1 MITSQTNRY
10 QKLFWVIPIAV
21 GGLIGTIFFAQ
32 WFRTTTP
39 GIDFLSVYPGH
50 TELPAWAPIGFPA
63 WLGWQH
69 FFNVF
74 FMVLIIQSG
83 WKFRNT
89 KRPQG
94 FWSPRRVRAGE
105 RPKKISIDLW
115 FHVSVDVLW
124 MVNGLIFVILLFAT
138 GQWVR
143 IIPTTWEVFPNA
155 IAAMVQYASLDWP
168 TENGW
173 ANYNSLQQ
181 LFYGVTVFVAAPLAA
196 ITGYRMSHFW
206 PDQNKKL
213 SKAFPMEIARALHYP
228 VMLYFVVFIIIH
240 VTLVFAT
247 GALRNLN
254 HMYAGNDGNG
264 WAGAIIFSISMVA
277 IIAASVAAKPVI
289 LRSIAA
295 LFGNVSR

>member
-1 MITSQTNRY
+1 
-10 QKLFWVIPIAV
+10 
-21 GGLIGTIFFAQ
+21 
-32 WFRTTTP
+32 
-39 GIDFLSVYPGH
+39 
-50 TELPAWAPIGFPA
+50 
-63 WLGWQH
+63 
-69 FFNVF
+69 
-74 FMVLIIQSG
+74 
-83 WKFRNT
+83 
-89 KRPQG
+89 
-94 FWSPRRVRAGE
+94 
-105 RPKKISIDLW
+105 
-115 FHVSVDVLW
+115 

-181 LFYGVTVFVAAPLAA
+181 LFYGVTVFVAAPIAA

-213 SKAFPMEIARALHYP
+213 SKAFPMEIARALHFP
-228 VMLYFVVFIIIH
+228 VMLYFVFFIIIH

-277 IIAASVAAKPVI
+277 IVAASVAAKPVI